1 MSTFEEHY
9 TVGQLAKIWKM
20 DRKTVARRLENYLHL
35 IPDFNSKGRS
45 RFGPI
50 KRPYTMLRVP
60 KSVAEKI
67 YREIVERKRP
77 AVA

>member
-9 TVGQLAKIWKM
+9 TVGELAKIWRA
-20 DRKTVARRLENYLHL
+20 DRKTVSSRLQKYLHL
-35 IPDFNSKGRS
+35 IPDLNTKRRS

-50 KRPYTMLRVP
+50 KRPYHMLRIP

-67 YREIVERKRP
+67 YRDFFQSQ
-77 AVA
+77 

>member
-1 MSTFEEHY
+1 MSAFEEHY
-9 TVGQLAKIWKM
+9 TVGQLAKIWRM
-20 DRKTVARRLENYLHL
+20 DAQTVSRRLEKYLHL
-35 IPDFNSKGRS
+35 IPDFNTKGRS

-60 KSVAEKI
+60 KSVAEQV
-67 YREIVERKRP
+67 YRDLIERKRS